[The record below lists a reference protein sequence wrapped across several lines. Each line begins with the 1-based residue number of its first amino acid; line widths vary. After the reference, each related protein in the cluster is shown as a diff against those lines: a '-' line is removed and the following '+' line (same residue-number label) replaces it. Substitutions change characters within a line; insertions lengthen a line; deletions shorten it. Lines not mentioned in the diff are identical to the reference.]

1 MAVRRELWQRELSA
15 RGEGQE
21 VGWQEGQRVT
31 TDLSGGWGLCCEW
44 GGRDDDMHHA
54 PPSPVPTL

>member
-1 MAVRRELWQRELSA
+1 MDVSWR
-15 RGEGQE
+15 EGQD

-31 TDLSGGWGLCCEW
+31 TDLSGGR
-44 GGRDDDMHHA
+44 GGDLYREGGVDDDMHHA